1 MKIDKKYIGD
11 RVQQKLDTQKKPIFG
26 TIIEMREEE
35 NLGKRFDKKYRD
47 ERYMVYLV
55 KWDYAAKERHSWVK
69 SHLLVPLWP
78 RISKN
83 SNEQKVVNKG
93 Q

>member
-35 NLGKRFDKKYRD
+35 NLGKRFEIKYRD
-47 ERYMVYLV
+47 ERCMVYLV
-55 KWDYAAKERHSWVK
+55 KWDCSAKERHSWVK

-78 RISKN
+78 HISKN